1 MSLSRMIVVAL
12 MMLVASSGA
21 AQDQDHASF
30 VPDVVKKVILDPTTY
45 APAIVAWEATRL
57 DWQSSQIF
65 FRNGLFEHNPRFT
78 VSGRGDDTAIGYA
91 AGNRQIFTDSI
102 ANLQLSLVNNVSE
115 RVMERLLM
123 PRYPNHRKLLRT
135 IGWIERSAMASYWS
149 YRLSAGHFRQWQE
162 NERRARQLGY
172 D

>member
-1 MSLSRMIVVAL
+1 MSRVIVVAL
-12 MMLVASSGA
+12 MMLVASSVS

-30 VPDVVKKVILDPTTY
+30 VPDVLKRVILDPTTY

-115 RVMERLLM
+115 RAMERLLI

-162 NERRARQLGY
+162 NERRAQQLGY